1 MYLIFADRRG
11 SFIFPSIFMIVIIG
25 VPRGSATKGRKV
37 EVSRKFFDSTG
48 LLAGTS
54 NEPLQH
60 GIQIR
65 LLFRAYPVAAHFP
78 VGDAFEIQRF
88 DQLVDG

>member
-37 EVSRKFFDSTG
+37 EVSRKYSTPRG
-48 LLAGTS
+48 YLLARATS
-54 NEPLQH
+54 HCNT
-60 GIQIR
+60 
-65 LLFRAYPVAAHFP
+65 AS
-78 VGDAFEIQRF
+78 RF
-88 DQLVDG
+88 VSSFALIP